1 MNHREAQQYIEALHH
16 GIAQRIVGQH
26 IVIHQVVTAVIADGH
41 VMLEGAPGLAKT
53 TLVRSMAQLLDVSFS
68 RIQCTPDL
76 MPSDVTGTMVLAD
89 DQPGRYQLVFAP
101 GPIFASLVLVDE
113 INRATPRTQSALLEA
128 MQERTVTVAGTTHPL
143 PAPFLVLATQNP
155 IEMEGTYVLPEAQ
168 RDRFL
173 YQVLVD
179 YPTTADLVEIARRE
193 ATATSMQVTP
203 VCDASTLMQLRAV
216 ARQVLVAE
224 PLLHY
229 AATLVQRTHAVTPE
243 APSSVRDFVQY
254 GASPR
259 AVQALIRTAQVEAL
273 RAGRTHVDFADIKA
287 VALPVLRHRLVL
299 RRDARVAQMSAD
311 AIIQQ
316 VLAHTAAV

>member
-1 MNHREAQQYIEALHH
+1 
-16 GIAQRIVGQH
+16 
-26 IVIHQVVTAVIADGH
+26 
-41 VMLEGAPGLAKT
+41 
-53 TLVRSMAQLLDVSFS
+53 
-68 RIQCTPDL
+68 
-76 MPSDVTGTMVLAD
+76 MVLAD

-143 PAPFLVLATQNP
+143 PEPFLVLATQNP
-155 IEMEGTYVLPEAQ
+155 IEMEGTYLLPEAQ

-193 ATATSMQVTP
+193 ATASAPAVSP
-203 VCDASTLMQLRAV
+203 ICDATTLASVRAV
-216 ARQVLVAE
+216 VRQTLVAD
-224 PLLHY
+224 PVLQY
-229 AATLVQRTHAVTPE
+229 AATVVQRTHAVTDGS
-243 APSSVRDFVQY
+243 AALVREFVQY

-259 AVQALIRTAQVEAL
+259 AVQALIRTAQVEAM
-273 RAGRTHVDFADIKA
+273 RAGRLQVDFADIQA

-299 RRDARVAQMSAD
+299 RREARITNISAD
-311 AIIQQ
+311 TVIQQ
-316 VLAHTAAV
+316 VLATTTAI